1 MTKGAEPAPLTGA
14 DLRFMKRAIELAER
28 GIGKTNPNPAVGC
41 VIVRQGRV
49 VGEGFHARAG
59 LPHAEV
65 VALASAGAQAQGAT
79 AYVSL
84 EPCAPNSAKRTPP
97 CAPRLVAAGIR
108 RVVYG
113 TRDQNPRVNGAGAKL
128 MRSAGL
134 GVMEAV
140 SREATRLTQHFN
152 GAMKTG
158 RPFITLKSGMTLDGR
173 IATVSGE
180 SQWITSPAQ
189 RAAARGLRRLFDG
202 VLIGIE
208 TALKDDPILLPVPRA
223 GRPFRRVVLDSR
235 LRLPIG
241 SRLVS
246 SAAKDPL
253 IVVCAGA
260 PPLRRRALEERGVI
274 LLTTP
279 GKLGRV
285 SIPDALSG
293 LFHLGVFSLM
303 VEGGSEVH
311 GSFVRERAFD
321 EMVIFRAPLILGGRR
336 SRSVVAGEN
345 PQHLSEAVRMK
356 RSVAESC
363 ATLHYGLPNAAALDV
378 EVYERKMLRKR

>member
-1 MTKGAEPAPLTGA
+1 MRKAAPAPLVGA
-14 DLRFMKRAIELAER
+14 DLRFMRRAIELAER
-28 GIGKTNPNPAVGC
+28 GIGATNPNPAVGC

-65 VALASAGAQAQGAT
+65 VALAAAKGLAQGAT

-84 EPCAPNSAKRTPP
+84 EPCAPHPEKRTPP
-97 CAPRLVAAGIR
+97 CAPRLEAAGIG

-113 TRDQNPRVNGAGAKL
+113 TRDLNPGVNGAGSKL

-134 GVMEAV
+134 EVLEAL
-140 SREATRLTQHFN
+140 SEEAARLTQHFN
-152 GAMKTG
+152 GAMKAG

-173 IATVSGE
+173 IATSAGE
-180 SQWITSPAQ
+180 SRWITSPAQ
-189 RAAARGLRRLFDG
+189 RAAARGLRHLFDG

-208 TALKDDPILLPVPRA
+208 TALSDDPILLPVPRA

-253 IVVCAGA
+253 IVVCASA
-260 PPLRRRALEERGVI
+260 PPLRRQALEERGVI
-274 LLTTP
+274 LLTAP

-293 LFHLGVFSLM
+293 LFHLGVLSLM
-303 VEGGSEVH
+303 VEGGSEIH
-311 GSFVRERAFD
+311 GSFVREGTFD
-321 EMVIFRAPLILGGRR
+321 EMVIFRAPLILGGRG
-336 SRSVVAGEN
+336 SRSVVGGEN
-345 PQHLSEAVRMK
+345 PRHLSDAVPMK
-356 RSVAESC
+356 RSIAATC
-363 ATLHYGLPNAAALDV
+363 ATLHYGLPNATALDV
-378 EVYERKMLRKR
+378 EVYERKKLRKR